1 MMHYKLQ
8 RIRDIVH
15 GAVTFAEVL
24 QALIDL
30 DNIINEPFKPEE
42 VKKKCSN

>member
-1 MMHYKLQ
+1 MMHE
-8 RIRDIVH
+8 
-15 GAVTFAEVL
+15 AENEKARAQSESTHL
-24 QALIDL
+24 RALIDL